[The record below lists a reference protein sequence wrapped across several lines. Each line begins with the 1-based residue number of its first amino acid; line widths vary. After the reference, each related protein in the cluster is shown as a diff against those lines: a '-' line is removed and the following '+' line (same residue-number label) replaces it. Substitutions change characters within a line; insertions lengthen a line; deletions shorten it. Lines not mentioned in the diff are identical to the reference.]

1 MAGGGSTF
9 QLGWERVSRYNSISG
24 RISNGLADGLAMS
37 DMGYLQILLEV
48 RRFVRYGEIEVTV
61 FLKNKIKRT

>member
-1 MAGGGSTF
+1 
-9 QLGWERVSRYNSISG
+9 
-24 RISNGLADGLAMS
+24 MS